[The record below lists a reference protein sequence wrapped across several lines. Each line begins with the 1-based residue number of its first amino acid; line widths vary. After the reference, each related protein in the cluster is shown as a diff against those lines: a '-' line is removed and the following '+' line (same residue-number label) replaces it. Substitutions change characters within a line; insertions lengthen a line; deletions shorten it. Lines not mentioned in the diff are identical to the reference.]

1 MESVRLGSTG
11 LKVSRLALGCM
22 SYGDP
27 TTPGAH
33 EWSLHDDEAQPF
45 FEQAIELGITFWD
58 TANVY
63 QAGTSEEVVG
73 RAIKRYSRRE
83 DIVLATKVFGRMHDG
98 PGGQGLSRKAILEQ
112 IDASLARLGTDYV
125 DLYQIHRF
133 DPDTPVEETM
143 EALHDVVKAGKVR
156 YIGASS
162 MYAWQFAKLQHAAD
176 LGGWTRF
183 VSMQNQYNLLRRQD
197 EPELMAMCA
206 DMGVGLVPYSPQG
219 KGRLARPWGEQSL
232 RSTVDKVVQ
241 AFDSPLDEP
250 VVNAVQQVAEARG
263 VTMAQV
269 ALAWVLK
276 QPRRLRPDR
285 RRDQGTS
292 PPRSRRGAGPE
303 LTDDEVRRWRS
314 RTPARGLPGSDE
326 TETNHG
332 RRGDRAP
339 PRPAILER
347 DAVRLVVR
355 DSEDRIL
362 LFHTHETPCP
372 SSACGGGCPAAA
384 STRLRRT

>member
-1 MESVRLGSTG
+1 MEYVRLGSTG

-33 EWSLHDDEAQPF
+33 EWSPREDEAKPF
-45 FEQAIELGITFWD
+45 FRQAIDLGITFWD

-73 RAIKRYSRRE
+73 RAIRQYTRRE
-83 DIVLATKVFGRMHDG
+83 DIVLATKLHGKMHDG
-98 PGGQGLSRKAILEQ
+98 PGGQGLSRKAVLEQ
-112 IDASLARLGTDYV
+112 IDASLGRLGTDYV

-143 EALHDVVKAGKVR
+143 EALHDIVKAGKVR

-176 LGGWTRF
+176 LGRWTRF
-183 VSMQNQYNLLRRQD
+183 VSMQNQYNLICRTD

-219 KGRLARPWGEQSL
+219 KGRLARPYGEQSH
-232 RSTVDKVVQ
+232 RSDVDHVVQ

-250 VVNAVQQVAEARG
+250 VVDAVQKLAHARG

-269 ALAWVLK
+269 ALAWVLRN
-276 QPRRLRPDR
+276 PAVCAPIVGATRPHH
-285 RRDQGTS
+285 
-292 PPRSRRGAGPE
+292 
-303 LTDDEVRRWRS
+303 
-314 RTPARGLPGSDE
+314 LP
-326 TETNHG
+326 
-332 RRGDRAP
+332 
-339 PRPAILER
+339 
-347 DAVRLVVR
+347 
-355 DSEDRIL
+355 
-362 LFHTHETPCP
+362 
-372 SSACGGGCPAAA
+372 
-384 STRLRRT
+384 